1 MIFMAKRPVWQRL
14 LPPGLLLAA
23 AVAVG
28 VTGATVLH
36 QMTLENL
43 IKTPPVEGH
52 IEEDIK
58 NNYKNASFVNDGEA
72 DVFLRVA
79 YTETWMYQEEGTT
92 TVLPNQAEKK
102 DGSGKVSVAAPV
114 WNMANWID
122 GGDGWLYYTHVLPGS
137 ASGQPK
143 DKCETENL
151 VGEVKFLDADAM
163 NRLEDDRYKGADY
176 QLHFTM
182 EIVQASDDQNVSEA
196 AVKELFGRD
205 VSLPDSGWLENKY
218 GCTIGW
224 SSSGG
229 QAGN

>member
-1 MIFMAKRPVWQRL
+1 MAKKPVWQKF
-14 LPPGLLLAA
+14 LPTGLLLAA

-36 QMTLENL
+36 QMMLENH

-52 IEEDIK
+52 IDEEIK
-58 NNYKNASFVNDGEA
+58 KNYKNAGFVNDGEA

-79 YTETWMYQEEGTT
+79 YSETWMYEKGGTT
-92 TVLPNQAEKK
+92 TVLPSQAEKK
-102 DGSGKVSVAAPV
+102 DGSGKVSVAVPD
-114 WNMANWID
+114 WNKTDWVD
-122 GGDGWLYYTHVLPGS
+122 GGDGWMYYTHVLPGS
-137 ASGQPK
+137 ASGQPEENRRSK
-143 DKCETENL
+143 NL

-163 NRLEDDRYKGADY
+163 NGLEDDRYKEADY

-182 EIVQASDDQNVSEA
+182 EIVQASDDQTVSKD
-196 AVKELFGRD
+196 AVRELFGRE
-205 VSLPDSGWLENKY
+205 VSLPDSGWPENKY

-224 SSSGG
+224 GSSGS